1 MMTTLSITNPSLTEY
16 KARHEHVLH
25 TVLSHTVIPAPLIRE
40 AMHYSLFP
48 GGKRLRPLLIYACG
62 ELFDIPLVSL
72 DILAAAIE
80 MVHVYSLIHDDLPA
94 MDNDDLRRGRP
105 TCHRAFNEATAILV
119 GDGLQALA
127 VDILLQQLPAHL
139 SPAQV
144 ITITQTL
151 IQACGPSGMVS
162 GQSLDLSLLQ
172 QLEVDETHL
181 QTIHQLKTGQLI
193 QACINMTLAACTPE
207 PSDATAL
214 RQFAHHLGL
223 LFQMQDDYLDCYG
236 QFDVLGKGRSSDL
249 ANQKQTF
256 ASLYKAD
263 VLAELITQHIHTAR
277 SSLNRFA
284 ERGQR
289 LHDVLD
295 MVHKRIQA

>member
-1 MMTTLSITNPSLTEY
+1 MMTTLSTTNLSLIGY
-16 KARHEHVLH
+16 KTRHEDVLRA
-25 TVLSHTVIPAPLIRE
+25 LLADTVIPAPLIKE
-40 AMHYSLFP
+40 AIHYCLFP
-48 GGKRLRPLLIYACG
+48 GGKRVRPLLIYACG

-80 MVHVYSLIHDDLPA
+80 MIHVYSLIHDDLPA

-105 TCHRAFNEATAILV
+105 TCHRAFDEATAILV

-127 VDILLQQLPAHL
+127 VDILLQQLPSHL
-139 SPAQV
+139 APQQI
-144 ITITQTL
+144 ITITHTL

-172 QLEVDETHL
+172 QGKIDETHL
-181 QTIHQLKTGQLI
+181 QIIHQLKTGQLI
-193 QACINMTLAACTPE
+193 KACVNMTLEACTPD
-207 PSDATAL
+207 PSDAAAL

-223 LFQMQDDYLDCYG
+223 LFQMQDDYLDYYG

-256 ASLYKAD
+256 ATLYTAE
-263 VLAELITQHIHTAR
+263 VLAALISEHINIAR
-277 SSLNRFA
+277 RSLERFA

-289 LHDVLD
+289 LQDVLD